1 MDEQN
6 PPSPKML
13 TFHVKESAPDV
24 AIKTESENL
33 ESIRWYLQD
42 LNKRVLSDHLA
53 SVDEFAKATKSAE
66 KSLTELLA
74 VINNK

>member
-1 MDEQN
+1 MDEQK
-6 PPSPKML
+6 PQSPETL
-13 TFHVKESAPDV
+13 IFQVKESVPDV

-42 LNKRVLSDHLA
+42 LNKRVLSDRLA
-53 SVDEFAKATKSAE
+53 SADEFAKATKSAE

-74 VINNK
+74 AINNK